1 MRMLF
6 YIAHKTNNTTLKHRP
21 CSSEAT
27 RNRPR
32 CPGAAVLPRSY
43 QTMSPAAH
51 VRVGAAVL
59 HEQAV
64 PPFSTAAIIAS
75 PPHPN
80 MRQALPRP
88 PIYTKPCNG
97 DLSQRLAEPSK
108 APLSG
113 CEALKQDDFNV
124 LRKDQCQ
131 RHDPKTLQCV
141 PSHQHA
147 KSLTS
152 LPTGDAP
159 GTACARH
166 THAQP
171 PPSRSKTPENALR
184 HLPSDTSRPGG
195 AEPRARRRQAPKAPK
210 QTLPP
215 AAANDG
221 AKRAWRHPHARA
233 ACPTTGTGRAG
244 TDCGAPRL
252 VAQPPAHTQE

>member
-1 MRMLF
+1 MSPEPGEAVAGGGNVSIRHRSQRSRFDRNCIQHRAPGGHPQQCWSRTRLPGACAVRGARKISHGQVSSPSVAPAMRMLF

-59 HEQAV
+59 REQAV

-131 RHDPKTLQCV
+131 RHDP
-141 PSHQHA
+141 
-147 KSLTS
+147 
-152 LPTGDAP
+152 
-159 GTACARH
+159 
-166 THAQP
+166 
-171 PPSRSKTPENALR
+171 
-184 HLPSDTSRPGG
+184 
-195 AEPRARRRQAPKAPK
+195 
-210 QTLPP
+210 
-215 AAANDG
+215 
-221 AKRAWRHPHARA
+221 
-233 ACPTTGTGRAG
+233 
-244 TDCGAPRL
+244 
-252 VAQPPAHTQE
+252 